1 MTKNLIRDRRLA
13 LGLTMKELADRVG
26 VAEATVSRWEAG
38 DIANMRRDRIY
49 KLAKALDVSPLLLLG
64 YDEQE
69 VKQSA
74 PFEDLLIHGDQ
85 KQPPAA
91 EELSDMAIQSA
102 KLVDRLPDD
111 ARQLLLVQV
120 RALAQGI
127 PDRGADE

>member
-64 YDEQE
+64 YDDVSEE
-69 VKQSA
+69 
-74 PFEDLLIHGDQ
+74 
-85 KQPPAA
+85 KQPSVS
-91 EELSDMAIQSA
+91 EGLSEDELMLIQA
-102 KLVDRLPDD
+102 Y
-111 ARQLLLVQV
+111 
-120 RALAQGI
+120 RAL
-127 PDRGADE
+127 PADERQHVLSLLRLAAGQDQTAQASV

>member
-64 YDEQE
+64 YDDVSEE
-69 VKQSA
+69 
-74 PFEDLLIHGDQ
+74 
-85 KQPPAA
+85 KQPSVS
-91 EELSDMAIQSA
+91 EGLSDAERTLLNA
-102 KLVDRLPDD
+102 FRLLSPE
-111 ARQLLLVQV
+111 RQAFVIEQLQ
-120 RALAQGI
+120 ALSQLQ
-127 PDRGADE
+127 